1 MKIFA
6 LLTAGI
12 LALGV
17 GAGGASADGATSQG
31 NILHVMSS
39 IADVGSA
46 ISEIGQID
54 NVSDVRLVRL
64 DDLDMG
70 DAEQVFIDA
79 LALQRAT
86 AEVHA
91 LRAAAAGNPQLIAE
105 LRRQNI
111 NFRSI
116 VAIDIG
122 RSGTIT
128 VYTFGASS

>member
-6 LLTAGI
+6 LLTTGI
-12 LALGV
+12 LALGL
-17 GAGGASADGATSQG
+17 GAGGTSADDAASQG
-31 NILHVMSS
+31 DILHVMSS

-70 DAEQVFIDA
+70 ESEHLFLGA
-79 LALQRAT
+79 LALQRGT

-91 LRAAAAGNPQLIAE
+91 LRAAVAGNPQLIAE
-105 LRRQNI
+105 LRKQNI

-122 RSGTIT
+122 RFGTIT